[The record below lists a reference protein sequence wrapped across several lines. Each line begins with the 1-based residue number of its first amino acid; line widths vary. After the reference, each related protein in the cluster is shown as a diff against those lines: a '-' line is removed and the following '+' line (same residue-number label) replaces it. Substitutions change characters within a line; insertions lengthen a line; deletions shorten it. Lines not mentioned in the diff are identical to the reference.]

1 MRAIERILDQL
12 NRAWGGPSWTEV
24 EIRPVLD
31 GISDEQARSH
41 PVANAHSI
49 IELVS
54 HMVVC
59 MDEASLRLVGNP
71 RELTTEE
78 AWRDVADLPW
88 SAAVE
93 ELEHAQS
100 RLCDAVA
107 RLSAADLDRMAAG
120 KNYSNYTLV
129 HGVLQHNLY
138 HLGQI
143 VLLKKSLGT

>member
-24 EIRPVLD
+24 EIRPLLD

-41 PVANAHSI
+41 PIPNAHSI

-54 HMVVC
+54 HMVAT
-59 MDEASLRLVGNP
+59 MDEASFRLVGSP

-78 AWRDVADLPW
+78 AWRDVAELPW
-88 SAAVE
+88 STAVE

-100 RLCDAVA
+100 RICDAVA
-107 RLSAADLDRMAAG
+107 RLDTADLDKIAAG

-143 VLLKKSLGT
+143 ALLKKML